1 MDNFDK
7 ENMATSKQNNL
18 FLEKIYLIL
27 GLFGILIIIA
37 EIFLIAFKIFNQDMI
52 VSVVILS
59 IGLVLTIF
67 GFLLFFF
74 SKTYQ
79 FRKLKKNINN
89 YENAIDNL
97 EKNANLSIQAE
108 RIKELELQVEELKSI
123 LNEIKSN
130 SENEPKI

>member
-52 VSVVILS
+52 VSVVIL
-59 IGLVLTIF
+59 
-67 GFLLFFF
+67 
-74 SKTYQ
+74 
-79 FRKLKKNINN
+79 
-89 YENAIDNL
+89 
-97 EKNANLSIQAE
+97 
-108 RIKELELQVEELKSI
+108 
-123 LNEIKSN
+123 
-130 SENEPKI
+130 